1 MARVFGAVVTMEI
14 RLSTRFALVARAGT
28 IFLLDRSSGAKIGAE
43 DVFQPYPNWGF
54 RPAAEHVMKMALS
67 SMPKPEQQ
75 AVINRYC
82 GGYQSSD
89 TTRPARTSARSARI
103 RTIGL

>member
-1 MARVFGAVVTMEI
+1 MTRVLGAVATMEV
-14 RLSTRFALVARAGT
+14 RLTTRFALVAHAET
-28 IFLLDRSSGAKIGAE
+28 VFLLDRGSGAKIRAE

-75 AVINRYC
+75 AVIDRYC
-82 GGYQSSD
+82 EGYRSPE
-89 TTRPARTSARSARI
+89 TTRTARTSARSARI